1 MPINMYDSRSAG
13 AEAYRYLAEE
23 VIEKEDENEWL

>member
-1 MPINMYDSRSAG
+1 MYDSRSAG